1 MAKIKL
7 KIIGLPKNVDT
18 AREDIVNV
26 ENIQEIIQSLES
38 KYPQDYYT
46 FNIFLNGIN
55 IADKPKNLQDGDEVV
70 IFPIMTGG

>member
-7 KIIGLPKNVDT
+7 KIMGLPQRANT
-18 AREDIVNV
+18 TREDTVNV
-26 ENIQEIIQSLES
+26 ENIQEIIHRLES

-46 FNIFLNGIN
+46 FNIFLNGAN
-55 IADKPKNLQDGDEVV
+55 VNGKSKTLRDGDEVV